1 MTTTIQQA
9 LFVAGVGIIG
19 IFAFMTIFYLL
30 IKALDRY
37 LPYKEGEE
45 DGEE

>member
-9 LFVAGVGIIG
+9 LFMAGVGIVG

-30 IKALDRY
+30 IKALDKF
-37 LPYKEGEE
+37 LPYKEEKEE
-45 DGEE
+45 KE

>member
-9 LFVAGVGIIG
+9 FFMAGVGIIG

-30 IKALDRY
+30 IKALDRL
-37 LPYKEGEE
+37 LPYDEEEKEEE
-45 DGEE
+45 

>member
-30 IKALDRY
+30 IKALDRL
-37 LPYKEGEE
+37 LPYDEEKEGEE
-45 DGEE
+45 

>member
-30 IKALDRY
+30 IKALDRL
-37 LPYKEGEE
+37 LPYDKEKEGEE
-45 DGEE
+45 